1 MTTQAQAVLPFHA
14 REVTLKDGRRVVV
27 RSGGP
32 DDCVAFLE
40 YMLSAVPS
48 ADGVGLF
55 VDEVSTA
62 EEYRERL
69 GKYDPAWHG
78 LCLLAEP
85 VDERGRIVGDCGLAP
100 FKRRKMAGVLVMGMM
115 CDEGWRGV
123 GLGRAMLSMA
133 LDWAR
138 ANPGV
143 RRVELGVLVTNPGA
157 VALYRA
163 MGFVQEGLHRGR
175 FRQADGS
182 LVDDLTMALD
192 VSTRGGIGGGTG
204 VGTGVA

>member
-1 MTTQAQAVLPFHA
+1 MTHEAAPVFPF
-14 REVTLKDGRRVVV
+14 ETETISLKDGRRVVI
-27 RSGGP
+27 RAGGP
-32 DDCVAFLE
+32 DDAAAYRE

-48 ADGVGLF
+48 ADGVGLY

-62 EEYRERL
+62 EEYREKL
-69 GKYDPAWHG
+69 TKYDPEWHG
-78 LCLLAEP
+78 LCLFAEP
-85 VDERGRIVGDCGLAP
+85 VDHPGRIVGDCGLSP
-100 FKRRKMAGVLVMGMM
+100 FKRRKMMGVVVMGMM

-123 GLGRAMLSMA
+123 GLGRALLGSA
-133 LDWAR
+133 LRWAR

-157 VALYRA
+157 LSLYRS

-175 FRQADGS
+175 FRQRDGS

-192 VSTRGGIGGGTG
+192 VGGTP
-204 VGTGVA
+204 T